1 MARPPKDWY
10 DEGEKES
17 PNKMF
22 FNFAIDHVNPNK
34 YRTLSIGNKASILD
48 VNSLLLGETT
58 KSDDDRAIGK
68 FGEGYKL
75 ALLVLTRLGKKVK
88 IFNYGAREV
97 WTAALKNSKKFNGA
111 KTLQIEVEDKFFW
124 QSVPDNNLMYQIYPL
139 TEDEQ
144 QAIFESNLNL
154 QIQQAGAFV
163 EGADI
168 FTTKTGQILLDSMYK
183 GKLFVA
189 GLYISTDDRLH
200 YGYNF
205 KPEYIE
211 LDRDRRMIQS
221 FELQWKTSEMW
232 RTIGDDRIITMVK
245 NNADDVRYI
254 KTYSVYSN
262 D

>member
-1 MARPPKDWY
+1 
-10 DEGEKES
+10 
-17 PNKMF
+17 
-22 FNFAIDHVNPNK
+22 
-34 YRTLSIGNKASILD
+34 
-48 VNSLLLGETT
+48 
-58 KSDDDRAIGK
+58 
-68 FGEGYKL
+68 
-75 ALLVLTRLGKKVK
+75 
-88 IFNYGAREV
+88 
-97 WTAALKNSKKFNGA
+97 
-111 KTLQIEVEDKFFW
+111 
-124 QSVPDNNLMYQIYPL
+124 MYQIYPL

-262 D
+262 DKLKLVADKAYEDLKAQYGPLAYPVSTQKEMENILKKRGGPSYVKPVVVFEPHQKLIESSRNFIKAVEELPPEQPAKEPYQIIWDFYVRCADNNNMEGTQLNELWTILMMSYGWEETK